1 VEIVSALSVF
11 FIVVSILTF
20 CLKTHPSMR
29 VPAIH
34 NATAVRVTPSPADAS
49 PLPGPRSLNRSTP
62 VLQAARQGRGRGQ
75 DGAVWML
82 RKQKTTPHEAFFL
95 IECVCNAWFTFELAV
110 RCEHSLLSMDR
121 ECEFHE
127 FLAICRIHEFL
138 RVIKML
144 MNFENKFA
152 IVKN

>member
-1 VEIVSALSVF
+1 
-11 FIVVSILTF
+11 
-20 CLKTHPSMR
+20 MR

-62 VLQAARQGRGRGQ
+62 VLQAARQGRGRGRGQ

-82 RKQKTTPHEAFFL
+82 RKQKTTPHDAFFL

-152 IVKN
+152 IVKKLTIGWKYF